1 MKTISLVLFLLFA
14 SAAFGQYGVGSI
26 SSRPQPYHPPE
37 NPAHASRHALAAEQY
52 VLSGTA
58 YSSAQGEKPAWE
70 LPQAPAAALGDI
82 ARMLKKDH
90 ARLKKA
96 RFVYE
101 N

>member
-1 MKTISLVLFLLFA
+1 MKTISLVLLLLFA
-14 SAAFGQYGVGSI
+14 SAAFGQYGGGI

-58 YSSAQGEKPAWE
+58 YSSAQGEKPTWE
-70 LPQAPAAALGDI
+70 LPRAAEVPLGDI
-82 ARMLKKDH
+82 ARTLRQDH
-90 ARLKKA
+90 ATLKKA

>member
-1 MKTISLVLFLLFA
+1 MKMTFLVLFSLVTS
-14 SAAFGQYGVGSI
+14 SALAQYASI
-26 SSRPQPYHPPE
+26 SSQAHPYHPPE
-37 NPAHASRHALAAEQY
+37 NPAHASRHTLAAEQY

-70 LPQAPAAALGDI
+70 LPRAPEVPLGDI
-82 ARMLKKDH
+82 ARRLRTDH
-90 ARLKKA
+90 ATLKKA